1 MVKLISI
8 DITVQYFTNDNFHL
22 EHSHVLPAM
31 MRKVYLAKCLEDDD
45 FENIR
50 KDLTVRPIDG
60 VRATDTPQQI
70 VVVLEKYGISAKRVT
85 LWGTGMPMREFLWS
99 EDLADA
105 CVHVLE
111 NVDFSDL
118 CDARQSEI
126 RNCHINIGTGV
137 EISLWELAEKI
148 KRCVG
153 FTGELCWD
161 SSKPDGVMRKCTD
174 VSKIHGLGWHHTI
187 DIDEGILM
195 LFSWY
200 KSSILS
206 V

>member
-1 MVKLISI
+1 MENFKMKLSI
-8 DITVQYFTNDNFHL
+8 IVPVYNV
-22 EHSHVLPAM
+22 S
-31 MRKVYLAKCLEDDD
+31 KYLAKCLEDDD
-45 FENIR
+45 FESLR
-50 KDLTVRPIDG
+50 KDLTARPIDG

-85 LWGTGMPMREFLWS
+85 LWGTGRPMREFLWS

-105 CVHVLE
+105 CVHVLG

-126 RNCHINIGTGV
+126 RNCHINIGTGI
-137 EISLWELAEKI
+137 EISLRELAEKI

-174 VSKIHGLGWHHTI
+174 VSKIHSLGWHHTI
-187 DIDEGILM
+187 DIDEGVSK